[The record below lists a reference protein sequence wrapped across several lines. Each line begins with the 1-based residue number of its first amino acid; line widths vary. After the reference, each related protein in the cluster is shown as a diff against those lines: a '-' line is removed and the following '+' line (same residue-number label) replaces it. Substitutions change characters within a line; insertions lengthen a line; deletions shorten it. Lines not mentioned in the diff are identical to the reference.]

1 MQFVLKYI
9 LGTPVTRS
17 FFFMTTTASSA
28 SSSFTCASCR
38 VIFLNV
44 EEQRLHYQSEWHRYN
59 LRRKVA
65 DRPPVTEQAYH
76 LKVQTAAVDQTA
88 TLEARQEAS
97 KSRECLACRKT
108 FGSAAAF
115 ENHLNSKKHTENAG
129 KYAAN
134 EKVVRII
141 ENSNTAPVTKS
152 LETEISLPENATDA
166 DIDAAIEKH
175 MATSKS
181 RLEVSDC
188 LYCPIR
194 FDSMEEC
201 INHMHLNHSF
211 YIPDID
217 YLKDLPGLMRHL
229 ADKVSVWHV
238 CLSCGSESRQPFPSL
253 ESVRRH
259 MLDKGHNKIR
269 YDDEGS
275 ADLADFFDYS
285 NLMKNSRSVAVGVDD
300 STEAAELDDFVT
312 DDEDEEFE
320 FDDEEIDDNSLILAP
335 DESELILP
343 NGVRLGARAYRR
355 YYRQNL
361 LPYLDQESR
370 PNALRAINAPRP
382 DGTVVRGQH
391 YVPSPKTL
399 SVVEKRGIK
408 QEHWDR
414 KNFALKMGI
423 KANGLQTHYREQLLQ

>member
-1 MQFVLKYI
+1 
-9 LGTPVTRS
+9 
-17 FFFMTTTASSA
+17 MTTSA
-28 SSSFTCASCR
+28 TSSSFTCASCR
-38 VIFLNV
+38 VIFTNV
-44 EEQRLHYQSEWHRYN
+44 EDQRSHYQSEWHRYN

-76 LKVQTAAVDQTA
+76 LKVQTASDNQTA
-88 TLEARQEAS
+88 TLEAQQEAS

-108 FGSAAAF
+108 FASAAAY
-115 ENHLNSKKHTENAG
+115 ENHLNSKKHIESAG
-129 KYAAN
+129 KYA
-134 EKVVRII
+134 ESDKVVRII
-141 ENSNTAPVTKS
+141 ESGAIDAVPKS
-152 LETEISLPENATDA
+152 FMETEISLPENATDA
-166 DIDAAIEKH
+166 DIDAAIEIH
-175 MATSKS
+175 MASSKS

-188 LYCPIR
+188 LYCPSR
-194 FDSMEEC
+194 FDSMEDC
-201 INHMHLNHSF
+201 INHMHLQHSF

-269 YDDEGS
+269 YDEEGS
-275 ADLADFFDYS
+275 AELADFFDYS
-285 NLMKNSRSVAVGVDD
+285 NLMKGSRTTVAVAID

-312 DDEDEEFE
+312 DDEYEYEGGEDN
-320 FDDEEIDDNSLILAP
+320 IDDDSLILAP

-361 LPYLDQESR
+361 MPYLDQESR
-370 PNALRAINAPRP
+370 PNSLRAINAPRP

-391 YVPSPKTL
+391 YVPAPKVLTQ
-399 SVVEKRGIK
+399 VEKRGIK
-408 QEHWDR
+408 QEHYDR

-423 KANGLQTHYREQLLQ
+423 KGNGLQTYYREQLLQ

>member
-1 MQFVLKYI
+1 
-9 LGTPVTRS
+9 
-17 FFFMTTTASSA
+17 MTTSA
-28 SSSFTCASCR
+28 TSSSFTCASCR
-38 VIFLNV
+38 VIFTNV
-44 EEQRLHYQSEWHRYN
+44 EDQRSHYQSEWHRYN

-76 LKVQTAAVDQTA
+76 LKVQTASDNQTA
-88 TLEARQEAS
+88 TLEAQQEAS

-108 FGSAAAF
+108 FASAAAY
-115 ENHLNSKKHTENAG
+115 ENHLNSKKHIESAG
-129 KYAAN
+129 KYA
-134 EKVVRII
+134 ESDKVVRII
-141 ENSNTAPVTKS
+141 ESGAIDAVPKS
-152 LETEISLPENATDA
+152 FMETEISLPENATDA
-166 DIDAAIEKH
+166 DIDAAIEIH
-175 MATSKS
+175 MASSKS

-188 LYCPIR
+188 LYCPSR
-194 FDSMEEC
+194 FDSMEDC
-201 INHMHLNHSF
+201 INHMHLQHSF

-269 YDDEGS
+269 YDEEGS
-275 ADLADFFDYS
+275 AELADFFDYS
-285 NLMKNSRSVAVGVDD
+285 NLMKGSRTTVAVAID

-312 DDEDEEFE
+312 DDEYEYEGVE
-320 FDDEEIDDNSLILAP
+320 DDIDDNSLILAP

-361 LPYLDQESR
+361 MPYLDQESR
-370 PNALRAINAPRP
+370 PNSLRAINAPRP

-391 YVPSPKTL
+391 YVPAPKVLTQ
-399 SVVEKRGIK
+399 VEKRGIK
-408 QEHWDR
+408 QEHYDR

-423 KANGLQTHYREQLLQ
+423 KGNGLQTYYREQLLQ

>member
-1 MQFVLKYI
+1 
-9 LGTPVTRS
+9 
-17 FFFMTTTASSA
+17 MTTSA
-28 SSSFTCASCR
+28 TSSSFTCASCR
-38 VIFLNV
+38 VIFTNV
-44 EEQRLHYQSEWHRYN
+44 EDQRSHYQSEWHRYN

-65 DRPPVTEQAYH
+65 DRPPVTEQAYY
-76 LKVQTAAVDQTA
+76 LKVQTASDNQTA
-88 TLEARQEAS
+88 TLEAQQEAS

-108 FGSAAAF
+108 FASAAAY
-115 ENHLNSKKHTENAG
+115 ENHLNSKKHIESAG
-129 KYAAN
+129 KYA
-134 EKVVRII
+134 ESDKVVRII
-141 ENSNTAPVTKS
+141 ESGAIDAVPKS
-152 LETEISLPENATDA
+152 YMETEISLPENATDA
-166 DIDAAIEKH
+166 DIDAAIEIH
-175 MATSKS
+175 MASSKS

-188 LYCPIR
+188 LYCPSR
-194 FDSMEEC
+194 FDSMEDC
-201 INHMHLNHSF
+201 INHMHLQHSF

-269 YDDEGS
+269 YDEEGS
-275 ADLADFFDYS
+275 AELADFFDYS
-285 NLMKNSRSVAVGVDD
+285 NLMKGSRTTVAVAID

-312 DDEDEEFE
+312 DDEYEYEGGE
-320 FDDEEIDDNSLILAP
+320 DDIDDNSLILAP

-361 LPYLDQESR
+361 MPYLDQESR
-370 PNALRAINAPRP
+370 PNSLRAINAPRP

-391 YVPSPKTL
+391 YVPAPKVLTQ
-399 SVVEKRGIK
+399 VEKRGIK
-408 QEHWDR
+408 QEHYDR

-423 KANGLQTHYREQLLQ
+423 KGNGLQTYYREQLLQ

>member
-1 MQFVLKYI
+1 
-9 LGTPVTRS
+9 
-17 FFFMTTTASSA
+17 MT

-38 VIFLNV
+38 VIFTSV
-44 EEQRLHYQSEWHRYN
+44 EEQRQHYQSEWHRYN

-65 DRPPVTEQAYH
+65 DRPPVTEQAYQ
-76 LKVQTAAVDQTA
+76 LKIQTATVNQTA
-88 TLEARQEAS
+88 TLEAEEEAA

-108 FGSAAAF
+108 FASAAAF
-115 ENHLNSKKHTENAG
+115 DNHLNSKKHIENAR
-129 KYAAN
+129 KCTN

-141 ENSNTAPVTKS
+141 ETTGSIKSSS
-152 LETEISLPENATDA
+152 LEAEIALPENATDA

-175 MATSKS
+175 MASSKS
-181 RLEVSDC
+181 RLEISDC
-188 LYCPIR
+188 LYCPSR
-194 FDSMEEC
+194 FESMQEC
-201 INHMHLNHSF
+201 INHMHMSHSF

-269 YDDEGS
+269 YDEEGS
-275 ADLADFFDYS
+275 AELAEFFDYS
-285 NLMKNSRSVAVGVDD
+285 ALISGSRSVAID
-300 STEAAELDDFVT
+300 SVEAAELDDFVT
-312 DDEDEEFE
+312 DDEDESFENDAE
-320 FDDEEIDDNSLILAP
+320 FDDNALILAP

-361 LPYLDQESR
+361 MPYLDQESR

-391 YVPSPKTL
+391 YVPPPKVL
-399 SVVEKRGIK
+399 SEVEKRGIK
-408 QEHWDR
+408 QEQWAQ

-423 KANGLQTHYREQLLQ
+423 KGNGLQTYYREQLLQ

>member
-1 MQFVLKYI
+1 
-9 LGTPVTRS
+9 
-17 FFFMTTTASSA
+17 MTTTSPSA
-28 SSSFTCASCR
+28 SSTFTCASCR
-38 VIFLNV
+38 VIFTSV
-44 EEQRLHYQSEWHRYN
+44 EEQRVHYQSEWHRYN

-65 DRPPVTEQAYH
+65 DRPPVTEQAYL
-76 LKVQTAAVDQTA
+76 LKVQTASDNQSA
-88 TLEARQEAS
+88 TLEAQQEAS

-108 FGSAAAF
+108 FASAAAY
-115 ENHLNSKKHTENAG
+115 ENHLNSKKHIENAG
-129 KYAAN
+129 KYSAT
-134 EKVVRII
+134 EKVVRVI
-141 ENSNTAPVTKS
+141 EPSAGNTVPTKSSS
-152 LETEISLPENATDA
+152 LETEIALPENATDA

-175 MATSKS
+175 MTTSKS

-188 LYCPIR
+188 LYCPSR
-194 FDSMEEC
+194 FDTIEAC

-269 YDDEGS
+269 YDEEGS
-275 ADLADFFDYS
+275 AELADFFDYTA
-285 NLMKNSRSVAVGVDD
+285 LKKGCSVSVTAD
-300 STEAAELDDFVT
+300 SAEAAELDDFVT
-312 DDEDEEFE
+312 DDEDGEFE
-320 FDDEEIDDNSLILAP
+320 YDEGYDENALILAP

-343 NGVRLGARAYRR
+343 NGARLGARAYRR

-361 LPYLDQESR
+361 MPYLDQESR
-370 PNALRAINAPRP
+370 PNSLRAINAPRP

-391 YVPSPKTL
+391 YVPPPKVLTE
-399 SVVEKRGIK
+399 VEKRGIK
-408 QEHWDR
+408 QEHYDR

-423 KANGLQTHYREQLLQ
+423 KGNGLQTHYREQLLQ

>member
-1 MQFVLKYI
+1 
-9 LGTPVTRS
+9 
-17 FFFMTTTASSA
+17 MTTSA
-28 SSSFTCASCR
+28 TSSSFTCASCR
-38 VIFLNV
+38 VIFTNV
-44 EEQRLHYQSEWHRYN
+44 EDQRSHYQSEWHRYN

-76 LKVQTAAVDQTA
+76 LKVQTASDNQTA
-88 TLEARQEAS
+88 TLEAQQEAS

-108 FGSAAAF
+108 FASAAAY
-115 ENHLNSKKHTENAG
+115 ENHLNSKKHIESAG
-129 KYAAN
+129 KYA
-134 EKVVRII
+134 ESDKVVRII
-141 ENSNTAPVTKS
+141 ESGAIDAVPKS
-152 LETEISLPENATDA
+152 FMETEISLPENATDA
-166 DIDAAIEKH
+166 DIDAAIEIH
-175 MATSKS
+175 MASSKS

-188 LYCPIR
+188 LYCPSR
-194 FDSMEEC
+194 FDSMEDC
-201 INHMHLNHSF
+201 INHMHLQHSF

-269 YDDEGS
+269 YDEEGS
-275 ADLADFFDYS
+275 AELADFFDYS
-285 NLMKNSRSVAVGVDD
+285 NLMKGSRTTVAVAID

-312 DDEDEEFE
+312 DDEYEYEGVE
-320 FDDEEIDDNSLILAP
+320 DDIDDNSLILAP

-361 LPYLDQESR
+361 MPYLDQESR
-370 PNALRAINAPRP
+370 PNSLRAINAPRP

-391 YVPSPKTL
+391 YVPAPKVLTQ
-399 SVVEKRGIK
+399 VEKKGIK
-408 QEHWDR
+408 QEHYDR

-423 KANGLQTHYREQLLQ
+423 KGNGLQTYYREQLLQ

>member
-1 MQFVLKYI
+1 
-9 LGTPVTRS
+9 
-17 FFFMTTTASSA
+17 MTTTSPNASST
-28 SSSFTCASCR
+28 FTCASCR
-38 VIFLNV
+38 VIFTSV
-44 EEQRLHYQSEWHRYN
+44 EEQRVHYQSEWHRYN

-65 DRPPVTEQAYH
+65 DRPPVTEQAYL
-76 LKVQTAAVDQTA
+76 LKVQTASDNQSA
-88 TLEARQEAS
+88 TLEAQQEAS

-108 FGSAAAF
+108 FASAAAY
-115 ENHLNSKKHTENAG
+115 ENHLNSKKHIENSG
-129 KYAAN
+129 KYSAT

-141 ENSNTAPVTKS
+141 EPSAGNTAPTKSSS
-152 LETEISLPENATDA
+152 LETEIALPENATDA

-188 LYCPIR
+188 LYCPCR
-194 FDSMEEC
+194 FDTMEAC
-201 INHMHLNHSF
+201 IDHMHLNHSF

-269 YDDEGS
+269 YDEEGS
-275 ADLADFFDYS
+275 AELADFFDYTALKKGCS
-285 NLMKNSRSVAVGVDD
+285 VSVAAD
-300 STEAAELDDFVT
+300 SAEAAELDDFVT
-312 DDEDEEFE
+312 DDEDGEFE
-320 FDDEEIDDNSLILAP
+320 YDEGYDENALILAP

-343 NGVRLGARAYRR
+343 NGARLGARAYRR

-361 LPYLDQESR
+361 MPYLDQESR

-391 YVPSPKTL
+391 YVPPPKVLTEI
-399 SVVEKRGIK
+399 EKRGIK
-408 QEHWDR
+408 QEHYDR

-423 KANGLQTHYREQLLQ
+423 KGNGLQTHYREQLLQ

>member
-1 MQFVLKYI
+1 
-9 LGTPVTRS
+9 
-17 FFFMTTTASSA
+17 MTTSA
-28 SSSFTCASCR
+28 TSSSFTCASCR
-38 VIFLNV
+38 VIFTNV
-44 EEQRLHYQSEWHRYN
+44 EDQRSHYQSEWHRYN

-76 LKVQTAAVDQTA
+76 LKVQTASDNQTA
-88 TLEARQEAS
+88 TLEAQQEAS

-108 FGSAAAF
+108 FASAAAY
-115 ENHLNSKKHTENAG
+115 ENHLNSKKHIESAG
-129 KYAAN
+129 KYA
-134 EKVVRII
+134 ESDKVVRII
-141 ENSNTAPVTKS
+141 ESGAIDAVPKS
-152 LETEISLPENATDA
+152 FMETEISLPENATDA
-166 DIDAAIEKH
+166 DIDAAIEIH
-175 MATSKS
+175 MASSKS

-188 LYCPIR
+188 LYCPSR
-194 FDSMEEC
+194 FDSMEDC
-201 INHMHLNHSF
+201 INHMHLQHSF

-269 YDDEGS
+269 YDEEGS
-275 ADLADFFDYS
+275 AELADFFDYS
-285 NLMKNSRSVAVGVDD
+285 NLMKGSRTTVAVAID

-312 DDEDEEFE
+312 DDEYEYEGGEDN
-320 FDDEEIDDNSLILAP
+320 IDDDSLILAP

-361 LPYLDQESR
+361 MPYLDQESR
-370 PNALRAINAPRP
+370 PNSLRAINAPRP

-391 YVPSPKTL
+391 YVPAPKVLTQ
-399 SVVEKRGIK
+399 VEKKGIK
-408 QEHWDR
+408 QEHYDR

-423 KANGLQTHYREQLLQ
+423 KGNGLQTYYREQLLQ

>member
-1 MQFVLKYI
+1 
-9 LGTPVTRS
+9 
-17 FFFMTTTASSA
+17 MTTSA
-28 SSSFTCASCR
+28 TSSSFTCASCR
-38 VIFLNV
+38 VIFTNV
-44 EEQRLHYQSEWHRYN
+44 EDQRSHYQSEWHRYN

-76 LKVQTAAVDQTA
+76 LKVQTASDNQTA
-88 TLEARQEAS
+88 TLEAQQEAS

-108 FGSAAAF
+108 FASAAAY
-115 ENHLNSKKHTENAG
+115 ENHLNSKKHIESAG
-129 KYAAN
+129 KYA
-134 EKVVRII
+134 ESDKVVRII
-141 ENSNTAPVTKS
+141 ESGAIDAVPKS
-152 LETEISLPENATDA
+152 FMETEISLPENATDA
-166 DIDAAIEKH
+166 DIDAAIEIH
-175 MATSKS
+175 MASSKS

-188 LYCPIR
+188 LYCPSR
-194 FDSMEEC
+194 FDSMEDC
-201 INHMHLNHSF
+201 INHMHLQHSF

-269 YDDEGS
+269 YDEEGS
-275 ADLADFFDYS
+275 AELADFFDYS
-285 NLMKNSRSVAVGVDD
+285 NLMKGSRTTVAVAID

-312 DDEDEEFE
+312 DDEYEYEGGE
-320 FDDEEIDDNSLILAP
+320 DDIDDNSLILAP

-361 LPYLDQESR
+361 MPYLDQESR
-370 PNALRAINAPRP
+370 PNSLRAINAPRP

-391 YVPSPKTL
+391 YVPAPKVLTQ
-399 SVVEKRGIK
+399 VEKRGIK
-408 QEHWDR
+408 QEHYDR

-423 KANGLQTHYREQLLQ
+423 KGNGLQTYYREQLLQ